1 MYLSGALELL
11 RLDRKMFIER
21 RVYVMES
28 HFAGR
33 QRYVDISFQNN
44 VMTQAIFSCLCVI
57 AARDNSKE
65 AATSELIVSKRELW
79 LNC

>member
-1 MYLSGALELL
+1 
-11 RLDRKMFIER
+11 MFIER
-21 RVYVMES
+21 CVYVMER

-44 VMTQAIFSCLCVI
+44 VMTQAIFSCLCVT

-65 AATSELIVSKRELW
+65 AAKKRVMIKLLVVESKTIKR
-79 LNC
+79 